1 MRTLSIVMDLCC
13 LYYTLT
19 NRVGDENRITVSHIQ
34 ERGITMF
41 KRILV
46 PLDGSTRAESAVPVA
61 ARLAQAYG
69 GSVIL
74 LQVVTPPVSTGK
86 FGSLEGYPIVD
97 TGEELAQATE
107 YLKTLAQT
115 SALSGI
121 MTEVQT
127 LVGAVVPAI
136 ISATSGSHADLVVM
150 CSHGY
155 TGFKRWMLGS
165 VAHKLVPHSPVPVLI
180 LCDGGPVFAD
190 ADTHSIQALVPLD
203 GSLLSESALEPAA
216 QLVAALAPKTKRA
229 LQLLRVVD
237 ITTSHSKFS
246 MADSYF
252 DTEVRTEAKFQDEQY
267 LKAVAQRFT
276 EGELAQYN
284 LSVTTTVEI
293 DPDVA
298 EAIVQQAEM
307 TDGTGVASQL
317 IVMATHGR
325 GGLERWVL
333 GSVAERVLHTT
344 KLPLLV
350 VHATR
355 AAQASS
361 KETVTVA

>member
-1 MRTLSIVMDLCC
+1 
-13 LYYTLT
+13 
-19 NRVGDENRITVSHIQ
+19 
-34 ERGITMF
+34 MF

-180 LCDGGPVFAD
+180 LCDGGPVFADADTHSIQALVPHLRHGVSHRGELD

>member
-1 MRTLSIVMDLCC
+1 MRGQKGCF
-13 LYYTLT
+13 
-19 NRVGDENRITVSHIQ
+19 RKEN
-34 ERGITMF
+34 ERGIPMF

-61 ARLAQAYG
+61 ARLAQATG
-69 GSVIL
+69 GAVIL
-74 LQVVTPPVSTGK
+74 LQVVAPPVNTGK
-86 FGSLEGYPIVD
+86 FGSTEVYPSTGVD
-97 TGEELAQATE
+97 EELAQATG
-107 YLKTLAQT
+107 YLKTLAST

-121 MTEVQT
+121 TTEVQT
-127 LVGAVVPAI
+127 LVGAVAPAI
-136 ISATSGSHADLVVM
+136 ISATSGLHADLVVM

-155 TGFKRWMLGS
+155 TGFRRWMLGS

-180 LCDGGPVFAD
+180 LRDGGPKLAD
-190 ADTHSIQALVPLD
+190 ADVHPIRVLVPLD
-203 GSLLSESALEPAA
+203 GSLLSESALKPAA
-216 QLVAALAPKTKRA
+216 QLVAALAPKTKRG

-237 ITTSHSKFS
+237 YTTIHSKFS
-246 MADSYF
+246 SADSYF
-252 DTEVRTEAKFQDEQY
+252 DTEMKTQAKAQDEHY

-276 EGELAQYN
+276 EGDLAQYN
-284 LSVTTTVEI
+284 MSVSTTVAV

-298 EAIVQQAEM
+298 EAIVQEAEM

-317 IVMATHGR
+317 IAIATHGR

-350 VHATR
+350 VHAARVAEET
-355 AAQASS
+355 S
-361 KETVTVA
+361 KDTVRRTPDHVPTA